1 MNIFGRKNKGS
12 KGKRK
17 PYIKSV
23 LLNEN
28 SPFAIN
34 EAYKAVRTNLMF
46 MVSGSGCKTVAV
58 TSSYAEEGKTTTCI
72 NMAITFS
79 QTGAKTLIIDADM
92 RKPRVHRYFHLTSS
106 PGLSDNL
113 GGFTED
119 LCINETEYNNLFIL
133 PVGTIPPSPTEL
145 LGSPRMG
152 KLLDELSTQ
161 FDYIFIDAPPIN
173 LVTDAAIIANKINGV
188 LIIARQGT
196 TTVDS
201 LKQAVASLERVGSN
215 ILGFVLNDVS
225 SSKYTKKYRRKYKK
239 GYGYYYGYGY
249 GYGYGDYS
257 DEE

>member
-1 MNIFGRKNKGS
+1 MKKKNKA
-12 KGKRK
+12 KKR
-17 PYIKSV
+17 PYIKTV
-23 LLNEN
+23 LLSED

-58 TSSYAEEGKTTTCI
+58 TSSFAEEGKTTTCI

-92 RKPRVHRYFHLTSS
+92 RKPRVHRYFHITSS

-119 LCINETEYNNLFIL
+119 RCINQTEYSNLYIL

-152 KLLDELSTQ
+152 KLLDELSME
-161 FDYIFIDAPPIN
+161 FDYILIDAPPIN

-201 LKQAVASLERVGSN
+201 LKQAVASLDRVGAN
-215 ILGFVLNDVS
+215 ILGFVLNDAKN
-225 SSKYTKKYRRKYKK
+225 SKYSMKYKK
-239 GYGYYYGYGY
+239 RYGYGY
-249 GYGYGDYS
+249 GYGYGYEEYS
-257 DEE
+257 DVE